1 MADRLYVRRGAAFSG
16 TLTVYVDGAED
27 ATTTSGTAFVA
38 ALRTQR
44 GQTIRTLTAAA
55 GTGAGTIGFEDG
67 NGTASWPVGVSF
79 LHVSWIDSAGNDRA
93 LYPPIEIETVDADEI
108 HEVDIASAA
117 WRLRGQSSDGSIARL
132 SGLGGGGGT
141 AASGGG
147 GGGLLF
153 ELDTTSATDIETTT
167 EVQGKTAPSGTAFA
181 GTVTPTGNVS
191 APWDSATKTL
201 KITTSGAMVGI
212 GLRRVLCGTLPA
224 AGFILDVGI
233 GDLDVLTNT
242 RLVIAL
248 YEQRAG
254 TNGRGIGI
262 GIQSGMAQLDVI
274 GFADDGA
281 DSPAVNTSPITFM
294 SADSWGAAPGT
305 FDRGPS
311 RVILEFRKVDAS
323 SPERWLLRATL
334 IGPSGS
340 ITSQTYSGIAYP
352 ATGWSTSLDLA
363 GASMTRI
370 ALGAWCV
377 ATEGGDMSISHLRIY
392 SLGSSVPA

>member
-27 ATTTSGTAFVA
+27 TTTSSGSGFA
-38 ALRTQR
+38 ATLCTQR
-44 GQTIRTLTAAA
+44 GRTIRTLTAAA
-55 GTGAGTIGFEDG
+55 GTGDGEIAFEDG
-67 NGTASWPVGVSF
+67 NGTGSWPIGVVF
-79 LHVSWIDSAGNDRA
+79 LHVAWTDSAGNGRA
-93 LYPPIEIETVDADEI
+93 LYPPIEIDVVGASEV
-108 HEVDIASAA
+108 HEVAVASPA

-147 GGGLLF
+147 GSGLLF

-181 GTVTPTGNVS
+181 GTVTPTGNVA
-191 APWDSATKTL
+191 APWDSATKVL
-201 KITTSGAMVGI
+201 QITTSGAMVGL
-212 GLRRVLCGTLPA
+212 GLRRVLCGTLPT
-224 AGFILDVGI
+224 AGFIVDVGI

-281 DSPAVNTSPITFM
+281 DAPAVNTSPIAFM
-294 SADSWGAAPGT
+294 SADSWATAPGT

-311 RVILEFRKVDAS
+311 RAILEFRKVDAS
-323 SPERWLLRATL
+323 SPEVWTMRATL

-363 GASMTRI
+363 GATMDRI
-370 ALGAWCV
+370 GIGAWCTS
-377 ATEGGDMSISHLRIY
+377 AEGGDMSISHLRIY